1 MVKRTIRIT
10 RLTNKMRGKLGI
22 VFVGIV
28 CLFLV
33 LIGKLIYINVNYGDE
48 YKTMVLSG
56 QKNSSTVI
64 PFERGKIYD
73 RDGNLLATNEKMYT
87 LILEPKNI
95 LEKNKAY
102 EDVTLDA
109 ISDYMGYSKADLKR
123 VVEAN
128 PDSFYV
134 IYKKNL
140 TYDQV
145 EPLQEFLDMK
155 NKDREGADE
164 KTKELID
171 RASRVRG
178 ISFEESYKRIYPYNT
193 LACRLLGF
201 TSAGNVGNWGIEQ
214 SYNDTLNGTNGR
226 AYYYFNQ
233 ELVLEQSVKEAEN
246 GKSVVSTIDMQIQQI
261 LEDRVAAF
269 DSKVGSE
276 MTSILVMNPQNGEI
290 LGMASSNPYNLNTP
304 MDESVLRS
312 IFSETEIAKMKE
324 YTAYLDQKK
333 KNDQENGEDEEE
345 EVPDQYKGQK
355 TIYDGFYELWRN
367 TVISD
372 TNEPGS
378 TYKPFTVAAGL
389 ESGILSGDEN
399 YYCTGSRQVGRRNIG
414 CSHIHGDITLKQAVS
429 QSCNVA
435 MMNIA
440 FKEEPKIFYSYQNQ
454 FGFGRKTGVDLPGE
468 ADTAS
473 LVYNLDNYSNDAT
486 LATNSFGQNFNC
498 TMIQMATGFA
508 SLINGGNYYKPHIV
522 KQIQND
528 KGDVV
533 ENIDKELVR
542 KTISEKTSKKIR
554 SYLLDTV
561 ETGTGT
567 KAQIEGYSIG
577 GKTGTAEKI
586 PRNKEDYYI
595 SFMGFFPVDEPRYLI
610 YVTID
615 EPKVKEQANAAL
627 AVNLEREVMER
638 IIAAYNIEPDDK
650 N

>member
-1 MVKRTIRIT
+1 MKRSVRIT

-22 VFVGIV
+22 VFFGIV
-28 CLFLV
+28 CLFLLLV
-33 LIGKLIYINVNYGDE
+33 GKLVYLNVNYGDE

-56 QKNSSTVI
+56 QKNSSAVI

-73 RDGNLLATNEKMYT
+73 RDGNLLATNEKMYA

-95 LEKNKAY
+95 LEKDKIF

-109 ISDYMGYSKADLKR
+109 ISEYMGYDREDLRR
-123 VVEAN
+123 VVEEN
-128 PDSFYV
+128 PESFYV

-140 TYDQV
+140 TYDEV

-155 NKDREGADE
+155 NRDTEGADE
-164 KTKELID
+164 KTKELIS
-171 RASRVRG
+171 RASKVRG
-178 ISFEESYKRIYPYNT
+178 ISFEESYKRIYPYNS
-193 LACRLLGF
+193 LACRILGF

-214 SYNDTLNGTNGR
+214 SYNDVLNGTNGR

-246 GKSVVSTIDMQIQQI
+246 GKSVVA
-261 LEDRVAAF
+261 EF

-276 MTSILVMNPQNGEI
+276 MTSILVMDPQSGEI
-290 LGMASSNPYNLNTP
+290 LGMASSNPYNLNEP
-304 MDESVLRS
+304 MSEDALRS
-312 IFSETEIAKMKE
+312 IFSSNQIAKMKE
-324 YTAYLDQKK
+324 YTDYLERREKSNPDI
-333 KNDQENGEDEEE
+333 DEEPE
-345 EVPDQYKGQK
+345 EIPDIYKGRK

-367 TVISD
+367 TIISD

-389 ESGILSGDEN
+389 ESGILKGNEN
-399 YYCTGSRQVGRRNIG
+399 YYCTGSRQVGRRRIG

-429 QSCNVA
+429 KSCNVA

-440 FKEEPKIFYSYQNQ
+440 FKEEPKIFYSYQHQ
-454 FGFGRKTGVDLPGE
+454 FGFGRKTEVDLPGE
-468 ADTAS
+468 AETAS
-473 LVYNLDNYSNDAT
+473 LVYNLENYSNDAT

-498 TMIQMATGFA
+498 TMMQMASGFA

-533 ENIDKELVR
+533 ENISKELVR
-542 KTISEKTSKKIR
+542 KTISEKTSKRIR
-554 SYLLDTV
+554 SYLKDTV

-595 SFMGFFPVDEPRYLI
+595 SFMGFYPVSQPRFLI

-615 EPKVKEQANAAL
+615 EPHVKKQDNAAL

-638 IIAAYNIEPDDK
+638 IFSAYNIEPDNEEKD
-650 N
+650 